1 MFSFSKAVVVEGG
14 WSRIGETRTG
24 GSWPG
29 CVFPWPRLRWG
40 WCICVSIDPSHPS
53 PWILIGSYIDRVG
66 GGRAVTSPW
75 GRIKKSGREFLFH
88 NEILMDSS
96 ISILWLIFIVKSL
109 LIDTLK
115 FYENSR
121 NWFLKTVADWKAKYF
136 YKKVLIPNECIIQVL
151 MLVLRSLQNSY
162 HDFKVCFKICKHQVS
177 NKTETLMKVKFS
189 SIGILPF

>member
-1 MFSFSKAVVVEGG
+1 M
-14 WSRIGETRTG
+14 
-24 GSWPG
+24 
-29 CVFPWPRLRWG
+29 
-40 WCICVSIDPSHPS
+40 CVSTDPSNPS
-53 PWILIGSYIDRVG
+53 PWILTGRYIDRAG
-66 GGRAVTSPW
+66 GGRAVTFSW
-75 GRIKKSGREFLFH
+75 GRIKKSGREFLFR

-96 ISILWLIFIVKSL
+96 ISILWLIFIVKRL

-162 HDFKVCFKICKHQVS
+162 HDLKVCFKICKHQVS
-177 NKTETLMKVKFS
+177 FKTD
-189 SIGILPF
+189 